1 MGHPCRVTPSTRQS
15 ARTRAGGFAGTTA
28 GALVPA
34 PAPTRGLLGRRDV
47 RPFVLRR
54 FVPSTDLAWC
64 LEHHW
69 VVTWDVS
76 PGHDAVSRVLPAPSV
91 NISFTGTRLNL
102 TGVMSQ
108 VFSHP
113 LTGSGWVYGMKF
125 HPGGVRPFVPF
136 DVQRLTDRSQPAVDV
151 WPGAAVLLDALSSS
165 PAPTDEG
172 KVQTLVAAGESF
184 LRSFQVE
191 ADPVVATVSEL
202 THRLLTDPTVRRV
215 TDVCDGMRI
224 EQRTLQRLF
233 RSYVGVTPRWV
244 LQRGRLHLAAE
255 RVTDHAETGEG
266 PGWAELAADL
276 GYADQAHFIRDFRR
290 VLGETPAAY
299 ARRLQ
304 EGI

>member
-1 MGHPCRVTPSTRQS
+1 M
-15 ARTRAGGFAGTTA
+15 
-28 GALVPA
+28 
-34 PAPTRGLLGRRDV
+34 PTRGQLARRDV
-47 RPFVLRR
+47 RPFELRR
-54 FVPSTDLAWC
+54 FAPSGDLAWC

-69 VVTWDVS
+69 VVTWHVPSD
-76 PGHDAVSRVLPAPSV
+76 HDAVSRVLPSPSV
-91 NISFTGTRLNL
+91 NISFTGARLNL

-136 DVQRLTDRSQPAVDV
+136 EVRRLTDRSQPAVDV
-151 WPGAAVLLDALSSS
+151 WPGATDLLEALSSS
-165 PAPTDEG
+165 PAPSDDDT
-172 KVQTLVAAGESF
+172 VRRLVAAGESF

-191 ADPVVATVSEL
+191 ADPVVTTVSQL
-202 THRLLTDPTVRRV
+202 TQRLLTDPEVRRV
-215 TDVCDGMRI
+215 TDVCDGARV

-266 PGWAELAADL
+266 PGWAELAVDL